1 MNFDFSSVKILLI
14 GDFMIDR
21 YIIGKSTRM
30 SPEAPVPVVIPQN
43 EYTVP
48 GGAGNVAMN
57 LCALG
62 AQVTCVGYMGNDKDG
77 IDLMRHLQKENIDCN
92 NLELISSIRTTSK
105 TRFICNDTHIMRL
118 DVEEKLENLW
128 KPKSIE
134 SLEYGE
140 YDIILLSDYNKGVL
154 NNQWFNEINHK
165 RIFVDP
171 KKNDFSFY
179 SNANIITPNFNE
191 LQRASQIKIKDDKS
205 IEKACKIIIKNSNI
219 KYVIAKKGNKGMTIV
234 GRNNFVKNIDP
245 YKVKNPDVTGAGDTV
260 IAALSTVY
268 AKTNDIEISAQVA
281 NAAASIV
288 VSKVGT
294 SIVSID
300 DLKNFK
306 TNHF

>member
-92 NLELISSIRTTSK
+92 NLESISSIRTTSK

>member
-21 YIIGKSTRM
+21 YIIGNSTRM

-62 AQVTCVGYMGNDKDG
+62 AQVTCVGYIGNDKDG
-77 IDLMRHLQKENIDCN
+77 VDLMRHLQKENIDCN

-105 TRFICNDTHIMRL
+105 TRFICNDKQIMRL
-118 DVEEKLENLW
+118 DVEEKLENSW
-128 KPKSIE
+128 RPKSIE
-134 SLEYGE
+134 SFEYDE

-165 RIFVDP
+165 KIFVDP

-191 LQRASQIKIKDDKS
+191 LQRASQIKIKDNKS
-205 IEKACKIIIKNSNI
+205 IEKACKTIIKNSNI
-219 KYVIAKKGNKGMTIV
+219 KYIIAKKGNKGMTIV

-306 TNHF
+306 TNQF

>member
-105 TRFICNDTHIMRL
+105 TRFICNDTQIMRL

-134 SLEYGE
+134 SLEYDE